1 MHLLD
6 LNDDI
11 LLYIATQ
18 SLLSRTVLSIMSRTC
33 SKLHDLLSPA
43 LLREPVALDRSNLA
57 SFALFVH
64 AGCLRNPAF
73 SAPLRC
79 INFDFWQVPDALD
92 SPTLEDSVP
101 LLSGL
106 LECTQH
112 LTELSIQGI
121 VLALTPEDLRKV
133 LASLP
138 TLQSVKLY
146 GLTRDYHDVL
156 TNVCPGLKT
165 IVLAFMED
173 DSPHT
178 SLPVDP
184 RPFLQTHGPSITK
197 LVLSGVTL
205 DASGTRCPGI
215 VDLQIVD
222 YSVRNAD
229 SGLTGPLVH
238 LFPNVEHAHL
248 LFLQRAS
255 NATTFSFRQSLDL
268 HTALKDLRT
277 AAARW
282 QTTHGSWPNGLRFLE
297 VESLVGLY
305 CLGLR
310 CDAARVKIWI
320 PSDPFRIAHTALA
333 DVRPRC
339 LQFSVSRLLEM
350 EDVLRL
356 LDAVSQTRS
365 LDHLIIDISP
375 GLLHELS
382 FHSLLSQV
390 GDALRDSHVSHILV
404 HVSNGDDE
412 GEPLLDEP
420 PELLLSPH
428 GDMRTE
434 EPLLGL
440 LANGNRRFHRLFL
453 EVKGHSLRA
462 WECGITDGQGVQ
474 ELDEADA
481 RRILVREDMLL

>member
-1 MHLLD
+1 
-6 LNDDI
+6 
-11 LLYIATQ
+11 
-18 SLLSRTVLSIMSRTC
+18 MSRTC

-121 VLALTPEDLRKV
+121 VLAITPEDLRKV

-156 TNVCPGLKT
+156 ANVCPGLKT

-255 NATTFSFRQSLDL
+255 NATTFSFRQPLDL

-339 LQFSVSRLLEM
+339 LQFSISRLLEM

-375 GLLHELS
+375 GLLHEMSL
-382 FHSLLSQV
+382 HSLLVSISQIIGLVYQVTTDCGLFQSQV

-404 HVSNGDDE
+404 HVSNGDDQDK
-412 GEPLLDEP
+412 PLLDEP
-420 PELLLSPH
+420 LELLPPPD
-428 GDMRTE
+428 GDVRTE

-462 WECGITDGQGVQ
+462 WECGMADGQGVQ